1 MDMETNAL
9 ESAAASGPK
18 KRGSKPAPAGSVAR
32 KPRDSLN
39 RSVIIEAGLAV
50 VKREGLSGLTFQ
62 ALGDELGAHATS
74 VYRHFRDKDE
84 LLLEIIDSLREN
96 SYGSDLVTTGDWR
109 VDLRVMATQIRDHYL
124 RYAPFAHEMS
134 LRSTHRKNEF
144 VNVEF
149 ALDALDRANL
159 SPDDAVIYLRLIGNY
174 VRAMSSFEAS
184 VTCLDPELRAKDYL
198 QMKSASMT
206 LDQTEFPHLV
216 KSATS
221 LISFDDPRTFE
232 LGLNAILDAI
242 EALGKKS
249 SKA

>member
-84 LLLEIIDSLREN
+84 LLIGDLDLGMIQEVRNVWQFYRDRRPE
-96 SYGSDLVTTGDWR
+96 SYGPIT
-109 VDLRVMATQIRDHYL
+109 
-124 RYAPFAHEMS
+124 
-134 LRSTHRKNEF
+134 
-144 VNVEF
+144 
-149 ALDALDRANL
+149 
-159 SPDDAVIYLRLIGNY
+159 SP
-174 VRAMSSFEAS
+174 
-184 VTCLDPELRAKDYL
+184 
-198 QMKSASMT
+198 
-206 LDQTEFPHLV
+206 
-216 KSATS
+216 
-221 LISFDDPRTFE
+221 
-232 LGLNAILDAI
+232 
-242 EALGKKS
+242 
-249 SKA
+249 